1 MKKISRENEIK
12 LLEYIDGTLNAD
24 EAAALMRLVEE
35 QPEMK
40 VKLHELQTLNAY
52 FAVDAIAQPA
62 KNFTQRVMSRL
73 DQNPRL
79 AGLPIWK
86 NVMLL
91 VGIVLTAGIATWLVS
106 LGMFDG
112 TARIDLNSVI
122 LQKGPLNQSLPSL
135 SFDGKMIVNA
145 IIIFNLV
152 IAFFLLDRTVL
163 RPWFQRRSRLHF

>member
-1 MKKISRENEIK
+1 MKKISRETEIK
-12 LLEYIDGTLNAD
+12 LLEYLDGALEAD
-24 EAAALMRLVEE
+24 EAAALMHLVEE
-35 QPEMK
+35 QPELK
-40 VKLHELQTLNAY
+40 TRLRELQGLSAY
-52 FAVDAIAQPA
+52 FTGHTAPQPSR
-62 KNFTQRVMSRL
+62 NFTQQVMSRL
-73 DQNPRL
+73 DQYPGT

-91 VGIVLTAGIATWLVS
+91 AGIIITAGIATWLVS

-112 TARIDLNSVI
+112 TARIDLNSFIV
-122 LQKGPLNQSLPSL
+122 QKDPIKQSIPSL
-135 SFDGKMIVNA
+135 SFDGKTIVNA